1 MFRIVIVL
9 LVLALVLGSIYI
21 AVSLGQDEAKKQLRP
36 EVANSSWVKIFLVA
50 AGAITL
56 ALCVFGLF
64 SIFLNIAQ

>member
-1 MFRIVIVL
+1 MFRIVIIL

-21 AVSLGQDEAKKQLRP
+21 AVSLGHDEAKKQLRP
-36 EVANSSWVKIFLVA
+36 EVANSSWVKIFLVVT
-50 AGAITL
+50 GAITL